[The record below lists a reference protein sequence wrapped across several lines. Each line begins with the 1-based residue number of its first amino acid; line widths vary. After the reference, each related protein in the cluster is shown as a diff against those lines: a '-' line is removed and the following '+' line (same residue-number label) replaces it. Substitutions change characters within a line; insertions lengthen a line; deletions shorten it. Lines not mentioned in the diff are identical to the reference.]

1 MMQLNQTPPQTEAQP
16 TPGDVKAQGIRLLD
30 IGVFGPMMVLSA
42 MNKKP
47 PGWLKLAMVG
57 IGVGTI
63 LYNAKNF
70 LAVKKELQPPPG

>member
-1 MMQLNQTPPQTEAQP
+1 MQLNQTPQQTEP
-16 TPGDVKAQGIRLLD
+16 KPDTDDIKAQGVRLLD
-30 IGVFGPMMVLSA
+30 IGVFGPLMVLSA

-70 LAVKKELQPPPG
+70 LAVKNKL

>member
-1 MMQLNQTPPQTEAQP
+1 MQLNQTLQQTEP
-16 TPGDVKAQGIRLLD
+16 KPDTDDIKAQGVRLLD
-30 IGVFGPMMVLSA
+30 IGVFGPLMVLSA

-70 LAVKKELQPPPG
+70 LAVKNKLPK